1 MSSPKLRNRKV
12 AKKEDDS
19 VATVVETI
27 VEETPKTDVVV
38 VESVAIES
46 IGSMGLIPYANRKS
60 ALNMI

>member
-1 MSSPKLRNRKV
+1 M

-38 VESVAIES
+38 VESVAIET